1 MKVFNNLLLLRLSV
15 ATIFLSHS
23 LHGIFNENDISN
35 FGNLFLNEIGFAPF
49 GVFIAWS
56 VVISQIVTSI
66 FLLLNKCVKIASII
80 NIIILLFGIVTVHY
94 KEGWFVVGAGRN
106 GMEFSFLLIC
116 VLLSIIVLNL
126 KDKNLKGN
134 LNGICSK
141 WNL

>member
-1 MKVFNNLLLLRLSV
+1 MKVFNNVFLLRFSV
-15 ATIFLSHS
+15 ATIVLSHS

-66 FLLLNKCVKIASII
+66 FLLLNRCVKIASII

-106 GMEFSFLLIC
+106 GMEFSYLLIC

-126 KDKNLKGN
+126 KDKNLKDN
-134 LNGICSK
+134 VNEICSK
-141 WNL
+141 

>member
-1 MKVFNNLLLLRLSV
+1 MKVFNNLFLLRLSV
-15 ATIFLSHS
+15 ATIVLSHS
-23 LHGIFNENDISN
+23 LHGIFNKNDIAN

-56 VVISQIVTSI
+56 VVISQVVTSI

-80 NIIILLFGIVTVHY
+80 NITILLFGIATVHY

-116 VLLSIIVLNL
+116 VLLSIIFLNL

-134 LNGICSK
+134 VNGICSK